1 MFDAWRTGW
10 SRVASQKQIIL
21 IYYIVSFVLTLLALI
36 PHMQLH
42 SQFGGFSL
50 MMQSGFDNFDYLTD
64 ILHHES
70 IAFNNAN
77 SSLLVG
83 LVFMLGVNLLLSAG
97 VLSQFKAGK
106 SYQSSVFWGGGF
118 YYFGSFVRLGL
129 WSFLYLAVL
138 IVPLLLVLK
147 LIELFIDD
155 NPYQTWSFW
164 LMCIKFSLIMIA
176 FFIWRTLFAWSRIML
191 VADEEKS
198 TYRVFIKVIRNIFRT
213 KTLWIIACLNLGIG
227 LLFLLAYISMKAVFG
242 NSVITLLFAQ
252 FYLLARISVKLA
264 LFGGMWGLFAT
275 TQSAEFTDSPVA
287 HGI

>member
-10 SRVASQKQIIL
+10 SRVASQKRIIL

-42 SQFGGFSL
+42 SRFGGFSL
-50 MMQSGFDNFDYLTD
+50 MMQSEFDSFDYLAD
-64 ILHHES
+64 ILHHEP

-97 VLSQFKAGK
+97 VLSQFKADK
-106 SYQSSVFWGGGF
+106 NYRSSVFWGGGF
-118 YYFGSFVRLGL
+118 YYFGSFVKLGL
-129 WSFLYLAVL
+129 WSLLYLAVL
-138 IVPLLLVLK
+138 IGPLLLLLK
-147 LIELFIDD
+147 LIELFVGD
-155 NPYQTWSFW
+155 NPYQSWSFW
-164 LMCIKFSLIMIA
+164 LMCIKLSLIMIA
-176 FFIWRTLFAWSRIML
+176 FFIWRTLFEWSRVML

-198 TYRVFIKVIRNIFRT
+198 TYRIFIKVIRNIFRV
-213 KTLWIIACLNLGIG
+213 KKLWIIACLNLGIG

-252 FYLLARISVKLA
+252 FYLLARIAVKLA